1 MKESGPEHQG
11 CPRMSWKW
19 AVCGLLLLASAV
31 NYMDRQTLANASVR
45 ITRELGLTDAEYGR
59 VEGVFGYA
67 FALGS
72 VVFGWMA
79 DRRSLRGLYAAV
91 LASWSVAGMATGF
104 VGDGTQLF
112 WCRAALGFFEAG
124 HWPCAIRTTR
134 LLLEAKDRPLGNGL
148 LQGGASV
155 GAIVTPLVM
164 LALMGTGAGE
174 WRRPFVVVGAAGLA
188 WLVPWLWLVRDS
200 DLGCRPAAPPKAFAG
215 LGELLASRRMWLV
228 LATIACINTTWQVM
242 RAWLPKFLQ
251 QGRGLA
257 ESNALW
263 FNSAWFLMADVGCIG
278 AGALVTWLVMRGRDA
293 HGARLGVFGCCAAL
307 CAVGVAI
314 PWLPAG
320 PWLLGALGM
329 VAAGSLGVFPLYHAF
344 TQELPASRQGLV
356 TGLAGVAGWIMPA
369 QAQQALGQLAT
380 RTGSL
385 DAGLALA
392 ALLPL
397 VPWILLAF
405 AWGMDSREG
414 RREPQAS

>member
-1 MKESGPEHQG
+1 MNGGGRLGERGS
-11 CPRMSWKW
+11 SWKW
-19 AVCGLLLLASAV
+19 VVCGLLLLASAV

-79 DRRSLRGLYAAV
+79 DRWSLRGLYAFV
-91 LASWSVAGMATGF
+91 LAAWSVAGMATGL
-104 VGDGTQLF
+104 VADGTQLF

-164 LALMGTGAGE
+164 LALMGSGTGE
-174 WRRPFVVVGAAGLA
+174 WRRPFLVVGAVGLA
-188 WLVPWLWLVRDS
+188 WLAPWLWLVRGS
-200 DLGCRPAAPPKAFAG
+200 DLGCRPAAPARPFAG
-215 LGELLASRRMWLV
+215 LWELLASRRMWLV
-228 LATIACINTTWQVM
+228 LATIACINTTWQAM

-251 QGRGLA
+251 QGRGLT

-278 AGALVTWLVMRGRDA
+278 AGALVTWLVGRGRDA
-293 HGARLGVFGCCAAL
+293 HGARVAVFGCCAAL
-307 CAVGVAI
+307 CAAGVLI

-320 PWLLGALGM
+320 PWLLTILGM

-344 TQELPASRQGLV
+344 TQEMPAARQGLV
-356 TGLAGVAGWIMPA
+356 TGMAGVAGWILPA
-369 QAQQALGQLAT
+369 QVQQALGRLAT
-380 RTGSL
+380 RTGSV

-397 VPWILLAF
+397 VPLLLLAF
-405 AWGMDSREG
+405 AWGEDDRGG
-414 RREPQAS
+414 RRESTTT

>member
-1 MKESGPEHQG
+1 
-11 CPRMSWKW
+11 MSAGDRHGGRRASWRW
-19 AVCGLLLLASAV
+19 VVCGLLLLASAV

-72 VVFGWMA
+72 VAFGWAA
-79 DRRSLRGLYAAV
+79 DRWSLRGLYAAV
-91 LASWSVAGMATGF
+91 LAAWSVAGMTTGL
-104 VGDGTQLF
+104 VTDGTQLF

-164 LALMGTGAGE
+164 LALMGPGEGE

-188 WLVPWLWLVRDS
+188 WLVPWLWLVRGS
-200 DLGCRPAAPPKAFAG
+200 ELGSRPDAPARPLAG
-215 LGELLASRRMWLV
+215 LWELMASRRMWLV
-228 LATIACINTTWQVM
+228 LATIACINTTWQAM

-263 FNSAWFLMADVGCIG
+263 FNSAWFLVADVGCIG
-278 AGALVTWLVMRGRDA
+278 AGALVTWLTGRGGDA
-293 HGARLGVFGCCAAL
+293 HGVRVAVFGCCAAS
-307 CAVGVAI
+307 CAAGALI

-320 PWLLGALGM
+320 PSLMAVLGL

-356 TGLAGVAGWIMPA
+356 TGLAGVAGWILPA

-397 VPWILLAF
+397 VPWLLLAF
-405 AWGMDSREG
+405 AWGTSDR
-414 RREPQAS
+414 QACGKPPAA